1 MALIPQQRL
10 SQRREAVGLTRK
22 PLSECQPGS
31 TAQAEVWL
39 DRAEFQELIRPAQ
52 SGTVEALRS
61 DISTT
66 AMPVPATEARSL
78 AGSDARALAR
88 TRVLQRPEPS
98 LISPGSAGSRG
109 RLGTQRRL
117 TRFTRFAAAGLLA
130 VIGGAASVPLITP
143 HSDSIAGVVVDN
155 PAPSAPMAANPAP
168 DLGSTQGEDSTGA
181 TVAAPDKPAGI
192 TAPSAAVRTPH
203 PIRTVSR
210 TRPPAIM
217 TSPPAPR
224 APAIPAQAYAAWSRM
239 AELSASHQDRERLR
253 SEARRA
259 RND

>member
-78 AGSDARALAR
+78 AGSDARAMAR

-109 RLGTQRRL
+109 RLGTQRR
-117 TRFTRFAAAGLLA
+117 FTRFAAAGLLA
-130 VIGGAASVPLITP
+130 LAGGAVSVPLITP
-143 HSDSIAGVVVDN
+143 HSDSIAGVVVEN
-155 PAPSAPMAANPAP
+155 PASPAPMAANPAP
-168 DLGSTQGEDSTGA
+168 DLGSSTQGEDSTGA
-181 TVAAPDKPAGI
+181 TVAAPDKPAGT

-210 TRPPAIM
+210 ARPPAIM

-239 AELSASHQDRERLR
+239 AELSAGHQDRERLR

>member
-22 PLSECQPGS
+22 PLSQCHPGS

-39 DRAEFQELIRPAQ
+39 DRAEFRELIRPAQ

-66 AMPVPATEARSL
+66 AMPVPTTEARSL
-78 AGSDARALAR
+78 AGSDARAPAR

-98 LISPGSAGSRG
+98 LISPGSTGSRG
-109 RLGTQRRL
+109 RLGTQR
-117 TRFTRFAAAGLLA
+117 RFTRFAAAGLLA
-130 VIGGAASVPLITP
+130 LIGGAASVPLITR
-143 HSDSIAGVVVDN
+143 HSDSIAGVVVEN
-155 PAPSAPMAANPAP
+155 PGPPAPMAANPAP
-168 DLGSTQGEDSTGA
+168 DLGSTQGEGSTGA
-181 TVAAPDKPAGI
+181 TVAAPEKPAGT

-210 TRPPAIM
+210 ARPPAIR

-239 AELSASHQDRERLR
+239 AELSAGHQDRERLR
-253 SEARRA
+253 YEARRA